1 MRKADVVRYFGTQ
14 KAVADAL
21 KITEQ
26 AVCQWDELI
35 PPLQA
40 RKVSEKTGGELPF
53 DPRLYRNSSKRLR
66 EIAAALSP

>member
-21 KITEQ
+21 QITEQ
-26 AVCQWDELI
+26 AVCQWDDLI

-40 RKVSEKTGGELPF
+40 RKVAEKTRGELTF
-53 DPRLYRNSSKRLR
+53 DPRLYRHSSKRLR
-66 EIAAALSP
+66 EIAAALSS